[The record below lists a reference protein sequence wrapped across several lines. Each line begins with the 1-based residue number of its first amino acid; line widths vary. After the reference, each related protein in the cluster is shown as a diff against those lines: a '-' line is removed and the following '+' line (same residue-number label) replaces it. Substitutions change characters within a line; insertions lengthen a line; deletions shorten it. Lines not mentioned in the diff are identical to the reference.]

1 MNPPSASRMGGVWER
16 QIRSARNL
24 LASLLQSAGEQL
36 SDEFVRTVMGEAEAI
51 VNSGPFSVDGLNL
64 LSLEPL
70 TPNNLLTL
78 KSSVLLPPSGDF
90 KRADLRGGSRV
101 VYWVASHP
109 PSEKP
114 TIKV

>member
-24 LASLLQSAGEQL
+24 LASLLQSADEQL

-51 VNSGPFSVDGLNL
+51 VNSRPFSVDGLNL

-70 TPNNLLTL
+70 TPNNLLT
-78 KSSVLLPPSGDF
+78 SGDF

-109 PSEKP
+109 HSEKP